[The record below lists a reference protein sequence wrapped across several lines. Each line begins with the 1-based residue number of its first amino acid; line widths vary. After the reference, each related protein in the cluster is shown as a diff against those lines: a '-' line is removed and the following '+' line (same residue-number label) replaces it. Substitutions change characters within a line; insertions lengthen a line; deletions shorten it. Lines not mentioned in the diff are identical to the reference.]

1 MINPE
6 VDKLVKS
13 LERIER
19 TIDLR
24 IEIDPYE
31 ELAYPS
37 GTITTLEEIQELVV
51 WLQDYLQDYHV
62 YDLG

>member
-31 ELAYPS
+31 EFAYPS
-37 GTITTLEEIQELVV
+37 GTITTLEEIQEFVV

>member
-31 ELAYPS
+31 EFAYQ
-37 GTITTLEEIQELVV
+37 LL
-51 WLQDYLQDYHV
+51 
-62 YDLG
+62 DLSF